1 MLYGLA
7 IFIFVVICVLL
18 MGIILLQSSKS
29 GGMGSAMGG
38 TAMNTAFGGQGADKL
53 LVKITTALAISFMG
67 LAMIIGMMD
76 NPASRIEYS
85 NEPTLSR
92 NKGATTVIDNNR
104 SLELAPIDK
113 STEEVPLN
121 KDTNESE

>member
-92 NKGATTVIDNNR
+92 NKGATTVIDNNG
-104 SLELAPIDK
+104 SLELAPIGK